1 MNQPVEV
8 PFRRRWITW
17 NNLHGTFDPQVY
29 ASGVLVDSVSE
40 QLYFFSKNNNKNQK
54 QLDTVDIIVAEAR
67 FRAKYRGGEENYLIR
82 WIRNNINLI
91 L

>member
-1 MNQPVEV
+1 MV
-8 PFRRRWITW
+8 RLIHRSM
-17 NNLHGTFDPQVY
+17 L
-29 ASGVLVDSVSE
+29 LVHSVSE

-67 FRAKYRGGEENYLIR
+67 FRAKYRGDEENYLIR